1 MQTRAPQKLQ
11 ENVVGAA
18 LAPVVFGFYDQRLA
32 NGGELAQKRTAQ
44 ESNGSS
50 SSLCPLC
57 SKVFL
62 LQTCRANV
70 MRAAFSHKILCPPF
84 WETWTNKVTHLLNF
98 RPAAPAPLILPWPSW
113 RCLPSLLSTSC
124 GQRYTHLPQIE
135 GSVGHGGDPEPYAM
149 RRGIIKRSS
158 NSGNCVRPMFCLC
171 IRPLIY
177 WANPANMFKW
187 RMCWTHVCVI
197 FPYDIKSC
205 HLTLFAALS
214 SHLPLALTISNLLKH
229 KSSKFGRKIFRL
241 NAWRSMRGMRNA
253 WPSCPRQHLLKFFH
267 LGREIGRTLQLGVSV
282 TWTSVL
288 GKAIP
293 AIVRALSARVYWLF
307 FFGQPPS

>member
-84 WETWTNKVTHLLNF
+84 
-98 RPAAPAPLILPWPSW
+98 
-113 RCLPSLLSTSC
+113 
-124 GQRYTHLPQIE
+124 
-135 GSVGHGGDPEPYAM
+135 
-149 RRGIIKRSS
+149 
-158 NSGNCVRPMFCLC
+158 
-171 IRPLIY
+171 
-177 WANPANMFKW
+177 
-187 RMCWTHVCVI
+187 
-197 FPYDIKSC
+197 
-205 HLTLFAALS
+205 
-214 SHLPLALTISNLLKH
+214 
-229 KSSKFGRKIFRL
+229 
-241 NAWRSMRGMRNA
+241 
-253 WPSCPRQHLLKFFH
+253 
-267 LGREIGRTLQLGVSV
+267 
-282 TWTSVL
+282 
-288 GKAIP
+288 
-293 AIVRALSARVYWLF
+293 
-307 FFGQPPS
+307 